1 MALLQANLELS
12 KRAFSVNSH
21 KRQRD
26 LHLEGLLAWCCYVF
40 FSREGIFH
48 S

>member
-12 KRAFSVNSH
+12 KCAFSVNNH
-21 KRQRD
+21 KGQSD
-26 LHLEGLLAWCCYVF
+26 LQLEGLLAWCGYVF
-40 FSREGIFH
+40 FSREHIFH